1 MEEAAR
7 MADEVV
13 KSESVTLDVPGRII
27 RDMRTLVEAGIY
39 LSVDEALRES
49 ILANWRFI
57 RGSYHSIRIDGPTDD
72 ADEKAEAPAGDAPKD
87 EPANGEPTAG

>member
-1 MEEAAR
+1 MAEESI
-7 MADEVV
+7 EPE
-13 KSESVTLDVPGRII
+13 KVTLEVPGRII
-27 RDMRTLVEAGIY
+27 RDMRMLVEAGIY

-72 ADEKAEAPAGDAPKD
+72 VERAAEAPAGDDPKD
-87 EPANGEPTAG
+87 EPSKGDPTAG